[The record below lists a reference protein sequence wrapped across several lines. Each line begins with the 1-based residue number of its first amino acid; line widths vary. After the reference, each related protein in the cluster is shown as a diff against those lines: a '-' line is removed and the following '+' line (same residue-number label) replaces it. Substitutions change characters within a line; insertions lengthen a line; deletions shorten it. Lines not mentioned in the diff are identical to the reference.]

1 MKKSSTITLI
11 VFLTFLGTCQIN
23 AQEVQWL
30 SFEEAIKKNA
40 ESPRKI
46 FVDVYTDW
54 CGWCKVM
61 DKNTFQNPLI
71 SKVMNESFYCVKL
84 NAEGRDDIKVQGRT
98 YKFIANGNRGYHELA
113 AELLNGKMSYPTVV
127 FLAENLSILQALA
140 GYHDAKAFEPIAHF
154 FATNA
159 FKTQKWEEFTQ
170 NFKSSF

>member
-1 MKKSSTITLI
+1 MKKSSIFPLI
-11 VFLTFLGTCQIN
+11 IFFFAIGISKSY
-23 AQEVQWL
+23 AQDIEWM
-30 SFEEAIKKNA
+30 SFEEAIKKTG

-61 DKNTFQNPLI
+61 DKNTFQNSLI
-71 SKVMNESFYCVKL
+71 AKVMNENFYCVKL
-84 NAEGRDDIKVQGRT
+84 NAEGRDEIKVQGRT

-140 GYHDAKAFEPIAHF
+140 GYHDAKAFEPVAHF
-154 FATNA
+154 FATDA
-159 FKTQKWEEFTQ
+159 YKTIKWEEFTQ
-170 NFKSSF
+170 KFKSSF